1 MKVYKHIALASLI
14 IGIVLCIVGFF
25 MNGISELPNEA
36 QKLSRYV
43 TIRSYGK
50 ARNVSTELSVDNNC
64 NLDLEL
70 SAINGTI
77 KYYDGEVIKVKADNV
92 DSDYDFKY
100 DGMKATIS
108 FDGVNNKNKKQAGNV
123 TLYLPRNIRFNNVS
137 LDFDATNIKLETLQC
152 NQLDMESDASKV
164 TVKQLEVNGQ
174 TSIDNDM
181 GDIELSYLN
190 TDNLEIENDMGNV
203 KATMAE
209 ARNQYH
215 VDKDGNLS
223 SINVSKTDEV
233 IGNKKISIDTDLGNV
248 TIHFE
253 GE

>member
-1 MKVYKHIALASLI
+1 MKIYKCIALVSLGIGIILCI
-14 IGIVLCIVGFF
+14 IGFT

-64 NLDLEL
+64 DLDLEL
-70 SAINGTI
+70 SATNGII
-77 KYYDGEVIKVKADNV
+77 KYYDGEIIKVKADNV

-100 DGMKATIS
+100 DGMKAIIS
-108 FDGVNNKNKKQAGNV
+108 FDGVNNKKQAGNV
-123 TLYLPRNIRFNNVS
+123 TIYLPKNIRFNNTS
-137 LDFDATNIKLETLQC
+137 LDFDASNITIEALKCNKLDL
-152 NQLDMESDASKV
+152 ESDASKV
-164 TVKQLEVNGQ
+164 IIKHLQVDEK
-174 TSIDNDM
+174 TSVDNDM
-181 GDIELSYLN
+181 GDLRLNYLN
-190 TDNLEIENDMGNV
+190 TNSFDIENDMGNV
-203 KATMAE
+203 EVMMAE

-233 IGNKKISIDTDLGNV
+233 IGNKNITIDTDLGNV

>member
-1 MKVYKHIALASLI
+1 MKIYKHIALASLI

-25 MNGISELPNEA
+25 MNGLGELPDEA
-36 QKLSRYV
+36 QKLSKYI

-50 ARNVSTELSVDNNC
+50 ARNVSTELSVDNDC
-64 NLDLEL
+64 NLSLEL
-70 SAINGTI
+70 SAVNGTI

-100 DGMKATIS
+100 DGMKANVS
-108 FDGVNNKNKKQAGNV
+108 FDGVNNKKQAGNV

-137 LDFDATNIKLETLQC
+137 LDFDASNITIEALQC
-152 NQLDMESDASKV
+152 NKFDLESNASKV
-164 TVKQLEVNGQ
+164 TIKHLQVNEK

-181 GDIELSYLN
+181 GDLRLKYLN
-190 TDNLEIENDMGNV
+190 TNSFDIENDMGNV
-203 KATMAE
+203 EVKMAE
-209 ARNQYH
+209 TRNQYH
-215 VDKDGNLS
+215 VDKDGNMS
-223 SINVSKTDEV
+223 SIHVSKVDEV
-233 IGNKKISIDTDLGNV
+233 IGDKNITIDTDLGNV

>member
-25 MNGISELPNEA
+25 MNGISELPDEA

-50 ARNVSTELSVDNNC
+50 ARNVSTELSVDNDC
-64 NLDLEL
+64 DLSLEL
-70 SAINGTI
+70 SATNGTI

-100 DGMKATIS
+100 DGMKANIS
-108 FDGVNNKNKKQAGNV
+108 FDGVNNKKQAGNV
-123 TLYLPRNIRFNNVS
+123 TLYLPKNIRFNNVS
-137 LDFDATNIKLETLQC
+137 LDFDASNITIEALQC
-152 NQLDMESDASKV
+152 NQLDLESDASKV
-164 TVKQLEVNGQ
+164 TIKHLQANEK
-174 TSIDNDM
+174 TSVDNDM
-181 GDIELSYLN
+181 GDLKLNYLN
-190 TDNLEIENDMGNV
+190 TNSFDIENDMGNIDV
-203 KATMAE
+203 KMAE
-209 ARNQYH
+209 TRNQYH
-215 VDKDGNLS
+215 VDKDGSMS
-223 SINVSKTDEV
+223 SINVSKVDEV
-233 IGNKKISIDTDLGNV
+233 IGDKKISIDTDLGNV

>member
-1 MKVYKHIALASLI
+1 MKVYKHIALVSLI

-25 MNGISELPNEA
+25 MNGISELPSDV
-36 QKLSRYV
+36 QKMSKYV
-43 TIRSYGK
+43 TVRSYGK
-50 ARNVSTELSVDNNC
+50 ARNVSTELSVDNNGD
-64 NLDLEL
+64 LDLEL
-70 SAINGTI
+70 SATNGII

-100 DGMKATIS
+100 DGMKAIIS
-108 FDGVNNKNKKQAGNV
+108 FDGVNNKKQAGNV
-123 TLYLPRNIRFNNVS
+123 TIYLPKDIRFNNTS
-137 LDFDATNIKLETLQC
+137 LDFDASNITIEALKCNKLDL
-152 NQLDMESDASKV
+152 ESDASKV
-164 TVKQLEVNGQ
+164 TVKHLQVDEK

-181 GDIELSYLN
+181 GDLRLNYLN
-190 TDNLEIENDMGNV
+190 TNSFDIENDMGNV

-209 ARNQYH
+209 SRNQYH

-223 SINVSKTDEV
+223 SINVSETDEV
-233 IGNKKISIDTDLGNV
+233 VGDKKISIDTDLGNV

>member
-64 NLDLEL
+64 DLSLEL
-70 SAINGTI
+70 SATNGII

-123 TLYLPRNIRFNNVS
+123 TLYLPRNIRFNSVS
-137 LDFDATNIKLETLQC
+137 LDFDASNITIEDLQC
-152 NQLDMESDASKV
+152 NQLDLESDASKV
-164 TVKQLEVNGQ
+164 TIKHLEVDEK

-181 GDIELSYLN
+181 GDLRLNYLKTN
-190 TDNLEIENDMGNV
+190 SFDIENDMGNV
-203 KATMAE
+203 KAMMAE

-233 IGNKKISIDTDLGNV
+233 VGNKKISIDTDLGNV

>member
-1 MKVYKHIALASLI
+1 MKVYKHIALVSLI

-50 ARNVSTELSVDNNC
+50 ARNISTELSVDNNC
-64 NLDLEL
+64 DLDLEL
-70 SAINGTI
+70 SATNGVI

-100 DGMKATIS
+100 DGMKAIIS
-108 FDGVNNKNKKQAGNV
+108 FDGVNNKKQAGNV
-123 TLYLPRNIRFNNVS
+123 TIYLPKNIRFNNTS
-137 LDFDATNIKLETLQC
+137 LDFDASNITIEALKCNKLDL
-152 NQLDMESDASKV
+152 ESDASKV
-164 TVKQLEVNGQ
+164 TIKHLQVDEK

-181 GDIELSYLN
+181 GDLRLNYLN
-190 TDNLEIENDMGNV
+190 TNSFDIENDMGNV

-233 IGNKKISIDTDLGNV
+233 VGNKKISIDTDLGNV

>member
-1 MKVYKHIALASLI
+1 MKVYKHIALVSLI

-64 NLDLEL
+64 DLDLEL
-70 SAINGTI
+70 SATNGII

-100 DGMKATIS
+100 DGMKAIIS
-108 FDGVNNKNKKQAGNV
+108 FDGVNNKKQAGNV
-123 TLYLPRNIRFNNVS
+123 TIYLPKNIRFNNTS
-137 LDFDATNIKLETLQC
+137 LDFDASNITIEALKC
-152 NQLDMESDASKV
+152 NRLDLESDASKV
-164 TVKQLEVNGQ
+164 TIKHLQVDEK
-174 TSIDNDM
+174 TCIDNDM
-181 GDIELSYLN
+181 GDLRLNYLN
-190 TDNLEIENDMGNV
+190 TNSFDIENNMGNIKV
-203 KATMAE
+203 TMAE

-223 SINVSKTDEV
+223 SINVSETDEV
-233 IGNKKISIDTDLGNV
+233 VGNKNISIDTDLGNV

>member
-1 MKVYKHIALASLI
+1 MKIYKHIALVSLI
-14 IGIVLCIVGFF
+14 IGIALCIVGFF

-64 NLDLEL
+64 DLDLEL
-70 SAINGTI
+70 SAINGII

-100 DGMKATIS
+100 DGMKAIIS
-108 FDGVNNKNKKQAGNV
+108 FYGVNNRKQAGNV
-123 TLYLPRNIRFNNVS
+123 TIYLPKNIRFNNTS
-137 LDFDATNIKLETLQC
+137 LDFDASNITIEALKCNKLDL
-152 NQLDMESDASKV
+152 ESDASKV
-164 TVKQLEVNGQ
+164 TIKHLQVDEK
-174 TSIDNDM
+174 TSIDNDT
-181 GDIELSYLN
+181 GDLRLNYLKTN
-190 TDNLEIENDMGNV
+190 SFDIENDVGNV
-203 KATMAE
+203 EVTMAE

-215 VDKDGNLS
+215 VDKDENLS

-233 IGNKKISIDTDLGNV
+233 IGNKNITIDTDLGNV

>member
-1 MKVYKHIALASLI
+1 MKIYKYIALVSLGIGIILCI
-14 IGIVLCIVGFF
+14 IGFT

-64 NLDLEL
+64 DLDLEL
-70 SAINGTI
+70 SATNGII
-77 KYYDGEVIKVKADNV
+77 KYYDGEIIKVKADNV

-100 DGMKATIS
+100 DGMKAIIS
-108 FDGVNNKNKKQAGNV
+108 FDGVNNKKQAGNV
-123 TLYLPRNIRFNNVS
+123 TIYLPKNIRFNNTS
-137 LDFDATNIKLETLQC
+137 LDFDASNITIEALKCNKLDL
-152 NQLDMESDASKV
+152 ESDASKV
-164 TVKQLEVNGQ
+164 IIKHLQVDEK
-174 TSIDNDM
+174 TSVD
-181 GDIELSYLN
+181 
-190 TDNLEIENDMGNV
+190 NDMGNV
-203 KATMAE
+203 EVMMAE

-233 IGNKKISIDTDLGNV
+233 IGNKNITIDTDLGNV

>member
-1 MKVYKHIALASLI
+1 MKIYKYIALVSLGIGIILCI
-14 IGIVLCIVGFF
+14 IGFT

-64 NLDLEL
+64 DLDLEL
-70 SAINGTI
+70 SATNGII

-100 DGMKATIS
+100 DGMKAIIS
-108 FDGVNNKNKKQAGNV
+108 FDGVNNKKQAGNV
-123 TLYLPRNIRFNNVS
+123 TIYLPKNIRFNNTS
-137 LDFDATNIKLETLQC
+137 LDFDASNITIEALKCNKLDL
-152 NQLDMESDASKV
+152 ESDASKV
-164 TVKQLEVNGQ
+164 TIKHLQVDEK
-174 TSIDNDM
+174 TSVDNDT
-181 GDIELSYLN
+181 GDLRLNYLKTN
-190 TDNLEIENDMGNV
+190 SFDIENDMGNV
-203 KATMAE
+203 EVMMAE

-223 SINVSKTDEV
+223 PINVSKTDEV
-233 IGNKKISIDTDLGNV
+233 IGNKNITIDTDLGNV

>member
-1 MKVYKHIALASLI
+1 MKVYKSIAFASLI

-25 MNGISELPNEA
+25 MNGISELPNEV

-64 NLDLEL
+64 DLDLEL
-70 SAINGTI
+70 SATNGII
-77 KYYDGEVIKVKADNV
+77 KYYDGEVIKVEADNV

-100 DGMKATIS
+100 DGMKAIIS
-108 FDGVNNKNKKQAGNV
+108 FDGVNNRKQAGNV
-123 TLYLPRNIRFNNVS
+123 TIYLPKNIRFNNTS
-137 LDFDATNIKLETLQC
+137 LDFDASNITIEALKCNKLDL
-152 NQLDMESDASKV
+152 ESDASKV
-164 TVKQLEVNGQ
+164 TIKHFQVDEK
-174 TSIDNDM
+174 TSIDNDT
-181 GDIELSYLN
+181 GDLRLNYLKTN
-190 TDNLEIENDMGNV
+190 SFDIENDMGNV
-203 KATMAE
+203 EVTMAE

-233 IGNKKISIDTDLGNV
+233 IGNKNITIDTDLGNV

>member
-1 MKVYKHIALASLI
+1 MKIYKYIALVSLGIGIILCI
-14 IGIVLCIVGFF
+14 IGFT
-25 MNGISELPNEA
+25 MNGISELPSDV
-36 QKLSRYV
+36 QKMSKYV
-43 TIRSYGK
+43 TVRSYGK
-50 ARNVSTELSVDNNC
+50 AKNISMEMTVDENCDLS
-64 NLDLEL
+64 LEL
-70 SAINGTI
+70 SALEGNI
-77 KYYDGEVIKVKADNV
+77 KYYDGNTIKVEANHV
-92 DSDYDFKY
+92 NSDYDFKY
-100 DGMKATIS
+100 NNMKAYIY
-108 FDGVNNKNKKQAGNV
+108 FDGIRNKKQKGEV
-123 TLYLPRNIRFNNVS
+123 TLYLPRNIRFNNVD

-209 ARNQYH
+209 SRNQYH

-223 SINVSKTDEV
+223 SINVSEIDEV
-233 IGNKKISIDTDLGNV
+233 VGDKKISIDTDLGNV

>member
-1 MKVYKHIALASLI
+1 MKIYKSIAFASLI
-14 IGIVLCIVGFF
+14 IGIVLCVVGFF
-25 MNGISELPNEA
+25 MNGLGELPDETK
-36 QKLSRYV
+36 KLSKYV
-43 TIRSYGK
+43 TIRSFGK

-64 NLDLEL
+64 DLDLEL
-70 SAINGTI
+70 SATNGII

-100 DGMKATIS
+100 DGMKAIIS
-108 FDGVNNKNKKQAGNV
+108 FDGVNNKKQAGNV
-123 TLYLPRNIRFNNVS
+123 TIYLPKNIRFNNTS
-137 LDFDATNIKLETLQC
+137 LDFDASNITIEALKCNKLDL
-152 NQLDMESDASKV
+152 ESDASKV
-164 TVKQLEVNGQ
+164 TIKHLQVDEK
-174 TSIDNDM
+174 TSVDNDT
-181 GDIELSYLN
+181 GDLRLNYLKTN
-190 TDNLEIENDMGNV
+190 SFDIENDMGNV
-203 KATMAE
+203 EVMMAE

-233 IGNKKISIDTDLGNV
+233 IGNKNITIDTDLGNV